1 MRNLIN
7 AISELSNMFAQ
18 MEEKA
23 KDKYNTSGLTQTQM
37 HYLEVMN
44 SLQNPNITELASAL
58 QLTKPT
64 VTVALD
70 KLIEKEYLV
79 KVQSDAD
86 RRTSHLHLTEKGRS
100 INNMHEYAHRR
111 FAELMTENLEED
123 ELQQLLL
130 LLEKVV
136 DKW

>member
-1 MRNLIN
+1 MDRIIQI
-7 AISELSNMFAQ
+7 ISKISHTLGE
-18 MEEKA
+18 MEELA
-23 KDKYNTSGLTQTQM
+23 KEHFGLHELTLTQM

-44 SLQNPNITELASAL
+44 SLKNPNITELATEL

-64 VTVALD
+64 VTVALE
-70 KLIEKEYLV
+70 KLIGKEYLV

-100 INNMHEYAHRR
+100 INNMHEYAHRC
-111 FAELMTENLEED
+111 FAELMSENLDPD

-130 LLEKVV
+130 LLEKMV
-136 DKW
+136 KQW

>member
-1 MRNLIN
+1 MDKIIPI
-7 AISELSNMFAQ
+7 ISKISQTLGE
-18 MEEKA
+18 MEELA
-23 KDKYNTSGLTQTQM
+23 KDHFGLQELTLTQM

-70 KLIEKEYLV
+70 KLIEKEYLI
-79 KVQSDAD
+79 KVQSDED

-100 INNMHEYAHRR
+100 INQMHEYAHRR
-111 FAELMTENLEED
+111 FAEFMSENLDAD

-130 LLEKVV
+130 LLEKMV
-136 DKW
+136 KQW

>member
-1 MRNLIN
+1 MENI
-7 AISELSNMFAQ
+7 ISIISKISHTLGE
-18 MEEKA
+18 MEELA
-23 KDKYNTSGLTQTQM
+23 KDHFGLQELTLTQM
-37 HYLEVMN
+37 HYLEMMN
-44 SLQNPNITELASAL
+44 ALENPNITELASAL

-79 KVQSDAD
+79 KVQSDED

-111 FAELMTENLEED
+111 FAELMQENLEPE
-123 ELQQLLL
+123 EMESICK
-130 LLEKVV
+130 LLEKMVQT
-136 DKW
+136 W

>member
-1 MRNLIN
+1 MDKIIPI
-7 AISELSNMFAQ
+7 ISKISQTLGE
-18 MEEKA
+18 MEELA
-23 KDKYNTSGLTQTQM
+23 KDHFGLQELTLTQM

-70 KLIEKEYLV
+70 KLIEKEYLI
-79 KVQSDAD
+79 KVQSDED

-100 INNMHEYAHRR
+100 INQMHEYAHRR

>member
-1 MRNLIN
+1 MEEL
-7 AISELSNMFAQ
+7 AKDHFGLQELS
-18 MEEKA
+18 
-23 KDKYNTSGLTQTQM
+23 LTQM

-70 KLIEKEYLV
+70 KLIEKEYLI

-111 FAELMTENLEED
+111 FAELMTENLDAD
-123 ELQQLLL
+123 ELKQLLA
-130 LLEKVV
+130 LLEKMVA
-136 DKW
+136 KW

>member
-1 MRNLIN
+1 MDNLIPI
-7 AISELSNMFAQ
+7 ISKISHSLGEMEELAKDHFGLQELS
-18 MEEKA
+18 
-23 KDKYNTSGLTQTQM
+23 LTQM

-70 KLIEKEYLV
+70 KLIEKEYLI

-111 FAELMTENLEED
+111 FAELMTENLDAD
-123 ELQQLLL
+123 ELKLLL
-130 LLEKVV
+130 ALLEKMVA
-136 DKW
+136 KW

>member
-1 MRNLIN
+1 MDNLIPI
-7 AISELSNMFAQ
+7 ISKISHSLGEMEELAKDHFGLQELS
-18 MEEKA
+18 
-23 KDKYNTSGLTQTQM
+23 LTQM

-70 KLIEKEYLV
+70 KLIEKEYLI

-111 FAELMTENLEED
+111 FAELMSENLDTE
-123 ELQQLLL
+123 ELQQLVII
-130 LLEKVV
+130 LEKMVA
-136 DKW
+136 KL

>member
-1 MRNLIN
+1 MDNLIPI
-7 AISELSNMFAQ
+7 ISKISHSLGEMEELAKDHFGLQELS
-18 MEEKA
+18 
-23 KDKYNTSGLTQTQM
+23 LTQM

-70 KLIEKEYLV
+70 KLIEKEYLI

-86 RRTSHLHLTEKGRS
+86 RRTSHLHLTEKGRG
-100 INNMHEYAHRR
+100 INNMHEYADRR
-111 FAELMTENLEED
+111 FAELMTENLDAD
-123 ELQQLLL
+123 ELKQLLA
-130 LLEKVV
+130 LLEKMVA
-136 DKW
+136 KW

>member
-1 MRNLIN
+1 MDNLIPI
-7 AISELSNMFAQ
+7 ISKISHSLGEMEELAKDHFGLQELS
-18 MEEKA
+18 
-23 KDKYNTSGLTQTQM
+23 LTQM

-100 INNMHEYAHRR
+100 INNVHEYAHRR

>member
-1 MRNLIN
+1 MDKIIQI
-7 AISELSNMFAQ
+7 ISKISHTLGE
-18 MEEKA
+18 MEELA
-23 KDKYNTSGLTQTQM
+23 KEHFGLHELTLTQM

-44 SLQNPNITELASAL
+44 SLKNPNITELATEL

-64 VTVALD
+64 VTVALE
-70 KLIEKEYLV
+70 KLIGKEYLV

-100 INNMHEYAHRR
+100 INNMHEYAHRC
-111 FAELMTENLEED
+111 FAELMSENLDPD

-130 LLEKVV
+130 LLEKMV
-136 DKW
+136 KQW

>member
-1 MRNLIN
+1 MDTIIPV
-7 AISELSNMFAQ
+7 ISKISHTLGE
-18 MEEKA
+18 MEELA
-23 KDKYNTSGLTQTQM
+23 KEHFGLQELTLTQM

-70 KLIEKEYLV
+70 KLIEKEYLI

-100 INNMHEYAHRR
+100 INDMHEYAHRR
-111 FAELMTENLEED
+111 FAELMKENLDPE
-123 ELQQLLL
+123 ELQQLLV
-130 LLEKVV
+130 LLEKMVE
-136 DKW
+136 KW

>member
-1 MRNLIN
+1 MDKIIPIVSK
-7 AISELSNMFAQ
+7 ISHTLGE
-18 MEEKA
+18 MEELA
-23 KDKYNTSGLTQTQM
+23 KEHFGLQELTLTQM

-86 RRTSHLHLTEKGRS
+86 RRTSHLHLTERGRS

>member
-1 MRNLIN
+1 MDKIIPIVSK
-7 AISELSNMFAQ
+7 ISHTLGE
-18 MEEKA
+18 MEELA
-23 KDKYNTSGLTQTQM
+23 KEHFGLQELTLTQM

-86 RRTSHLHLTEKGRS
+86 AHLPPPFNGKRTKYKQHARICPPPFCRINDRKSRGR
-100 INNMHEYAHRR
+100 
-111 FAELMTENLEED
+111 
-123 ELQQLLL
+123 
-130 LLEKVV
+130 
-136 DKW
+136 